1 MANVHVFKQNYRT
14 ISGDMSTELGTET
27 DIADAV
33 QTPTFA
39 NMANYDLVR
48 AVAQVSNVVSTHVI
62 TLQMYEAT
70 AANGAGSAALTGF
83 TDTYTSTQ
91 VTDLDVLEAQVRGED
106 LSAGYQ
112 YVGARITTDDPNG
125 TEVGS
130 VVLVQGRARYKQ
142 ATMSA

>member
-14 ISGDMSTELGTET
+14 ISGDMSTELGAE
-27 DIADAV
+27 DSIADAV

-48 AVAQVSNVVSTHVI
+48 GAAQVSNVVATHVI

-91 VTDLDVLEAQVRGED
+91 LTDIDLLECQVRGED

-112 YVGARITTDDPNG
+112 YVGARITTDDDDG
-125 TEVGS
+125 DEVGT
-130 VVLVQGRARYKQ
+130 VWLVEGRARYKQ